1 MIELKDSGVIFNQE
15 NHTYHLGDKQLY
27 GITPLLSE
35 KLFTNKY
42 TNVNEEVL
50 KRAADYGTF
59 VHQQCELID
68 SLGIDAETEE
78 AINYIS
84 LRDENGLVH
93 EASEYIVTDKK
104 HYASAIDKVY
114 RESDDSFILADV
126 KTTYEPDKEYLR
138 WQLSIYAYLFEKQN
152 KGAKVTKLYCI
163 WLRHEKYEL
172 IPIERISDANVK
184 QLLDSGVSGE
194 EYVTLPEQYRQIEK
208 DISEVILQC
217 KYWESQKKDVQK
229 KIFDAMS
236 ECGMHK
242 WTGSSISCSLRDG
255 VIKKKFDEKRFKEEH
270 PDLYEQY
277 LIDGFTAGSVT
288 IKAITD

>member
-1 MIELKDSGVIFNQE
+1 MIELKDSGVVFNQE

-35 KLFTNKY
+35 KLFSNKY
-42 TNVNEEVL
+42 ANVSEEVL
-50 KRAADYGTF
+50 RRAAEYGTL

-68 SLGIDAETEE
+68 TIGIDAETEE
-78 AINYIS
+78 AINYVS
-84 LRDENGLVH
+84 LRDNNHLVH

-114 RESDDSFILADV
+114 RESDDCFILADV

-172 IPIERISDANVK
+172 IPIERISDVNVK

-194 EYVTLPEQYRQIEK
+194 EYVTLPEKYREIEK
-208 DISEVILQC
+208 GISDVILQC
-217 KYWESQKKDVQK
+217 KYWESQKKDIQS
-229 KIFDAMS
+229 KIFAAMS

-255 VIKKKFDEKRFKEEH
+255 AVKKRFDEKRFKEEH

-277 LIDGFTAGSVT
+277 LVDSFTAGSVT

>member
-1 MIELKDSGVIFNQE
+1 MNLVESGVVFNQE
-15 NHTYHLGDKQLY
+15 HHTYHLGGRQLF

-35 KLFTNKY
+35 KLFPKKY
-42 TNVNEEVL
+42 KGVSEEIIM
-50 KRAADYGTF
+50 RAAQYGTL

-68 SLGIDAETEE
+68 SLGIGADTEE
-78 AINYIS
+78 GINYVF
-84 LRDENGLVH
+84 LRDKNGLVH
-93 EASEYIVTDKK
+93 EASEYIVTDRK

-114 RESDDSFILADV
+114 RESDDSFILADI

-163 WLRHEKYEL
+163 WLRNEKYEL
-172 IPIERISDANVK
+172 IPIERIPDANVK

-194 EYVTLPEQYRQIEK
+194 EYMTLPEQYRQLEK
-208 DISEVILQC
+208 GISEVILQC
-217 KYWESQKKDVQK
+217 KYWEAQKKDIQK

-236 ECGMHK
+236 ECGMKK
-242 WTGSSISCSLRDG
+242 WTGRSISCSLRDG
-255 VIKKKFDEKRFKEEH
+255 VIKKKFDEKKFKEDH

-277 LIDGFTAGSVT
+277 IVDSFTAGSVT

>member
-1 MIELKDSGVIFNQE
+1 MMELKESGVVFNQE
-15 NHTYHLGDKQLY
+15 AHTYHLGDKQLY
-27 GITPLLSE
+27 GITGLLSE
-35 KLFTNKY
+35 KLFPNKY
-42 TNVNEEVL
+42 ANVNEEVL
-50 KRAADYGTF
+50 KRAAEYGTS

-68 SLGIDAETEE
+68 SLGIVPSSEE
-78 AINYIS
+78 GANYIS
-84 LRDENGLVH
+84 IRDESGLVH

-114 RESDDSFILADV
+114 RSGEDSFILADI

-152 KGAKVTKLYCI
+152 KGAKVDKLYCV
-163 WLRHEKYEL
+163 WLRHEKKEL
-172 IPIERISDANVK
+172 IPIDRISDANVK

-208 DISEVILQC
+208 SISDVILQYR
-217 KYWESQKKDVQK
+217 YWEAQKKDIQK

-255 VIKKKFDEKRFKEEH
+255 AVKQKFDEKRFKEEH
-270 PDLYEQY
+270 PDIYEQY
-277 LIDGFTAGSVT
+277 LIDSFTAGSVT
-288 IKAITD
+288 IKSITD

>member
-1 MIELKDSGVIFNQE
+1 MMELKESGVVFTQE
-15 NHTYHLGDKQLY
+15 EHTYHLGDKQLY
-27 GITPLLSE
+27 GITGLLSA
-35 KLFTNKY
+35 KLFPNKY
-42 TNVNEEVL
+42 ANVSEEVL
-50 KRAADYGTF
+50 KRAADYGTS

-68 SLGIDAETEE
+68 SLGIDPSSEE
-78 AINYIS
+78 GLNYVS
-84 LRDENGLVH
+84 LRDENRLIH

-104 HYASAIDKVY
+104 HYVSAIDKVF
-114 RESDDSFILADV
+114 RSGKDSFILADI

-152 KGAKVTKLYCI
+152 KGAKVDKLYCI
-163 WLRHEKYEL
+163 WLRHEKKEL
-172 IPIERISDANVK
+172 MPVERISDTNVK

-194 EYVTLPEQYRQIEK
+194 EYVTLPEQYRQIEAG
-208 DISEVILQC
+208 ISNVILQC
-217 KYWESQKKDVQK
+217 KYWEAQKKDIQNI
-229 KIFDAMS
+229 IFDAMS

-255 VIKKKFDEKRFKEEH
+255 VVKRKFDEKRFKEDH
-270 PDLYEQY
+270 PDIYEQY

>member
-1 MIELKDSGVIFNQE
+1 MIELKDSGVVFNQGE
-15 NHTYHLGDKQLY
+15 HTYHLGDRQLY

-35 KLFTNKY
+35 KLFPKKY
-42 TNVNEEVL
+42 ANVSEEVL
-50 KRAADYGTF
+50 KRAAEYGTS
-59 VHQQCELID
+59 VHRQCELID
-68 SLGIDAETEE
+68 SLGIDPSSEE
-78 AINYIS
+78 GINYIS
-84 LRDENGLVH
+84 LRDESGLIH
-93 EASEYIVTDKK
+93 EASEYIVTDRE

-114 RESDDSFILADV
+114 RESDDSFALADI
-126 KTTYEPDKEYLR
+126 KTTHEPDKEYLR
-138 WQLSIYAYLFEKQN
+138 WQLSVYAYLFEKQN

-208 DISEVILQC
+208 GISEVIFQY
-217 KYWESQKKDVQK
+217 KFWEAQKKDIQK

-236 ECGMHK
+236 GCGMHK
-242 WTGSSISCSLRDG
+242 WTGSSISCLLRDG
-255 VIKKKFDEKRFKEEH
+255 AVRKKFDEKKFKEEH
-270 PDLYEQY
+270 PGLYEQY
-277 LIDGFTAGSVT
+277 LTDSFTAGSVT